1 MLSNTVTDENVLFLF
16 VWQVVTLNAA
26 RHKNVCLAFD
36 GMVVRSSELEK
47 LGQTLP
53 LLALVFSHLERLE
66 TQISI
71 PSSNEDSGIACITT
85 TVITK
90 PNSNNQGSVEEAI
103 ARPSHILKSG
113 IKKMKGFRTTFE
125 STESI
130 KTNSSR
136 PILSKPILSEPKSS
150 QHIRFATSDSDS
162 DISDTNLEP
171 PSHHTRW

>member
-1 MLSNTVTDENVLFLF
+1 MLRNIVTDENVLFLC

-36 GMVVRSSELEK
+36 GMVVRSSELQK

-66 TQISI
+66 TQPSI
-71 PSSNEDSGIACITT
+71 PSSNKDSGIACMTT

-90 PNSNNQGSVEEAI
+90 PSSNNQGSVEKVI
-103 ARPSHILKSG
+103 ARPSHILKSR

-136 PILSKPILSEPKSS
+136 PILSKPIISEPKSS

-162 DISDTNLEP
+162 DISDTNLEH

>member
-1 MLSNTVTDENVLFLF
+1 M
-16 VWQVVTLNAA
+16 TLNAT

-53 LLALVFSHLERLE
+53 LLALVFSHSERLE
-66 TQISI
+66 NQPSI
-71 PSSNEDSGIACITT
+71 PSSIEDSGIASITT
-85 TVITK
+85 TITK
-90 PNSNNQGSVEEAI
+90 PNNNNQGSVEEAI
-103 ARPSHILKSG
+103 ARPSHILNSR

-130 KTNSSR
+130 STNSSK
-136 PILSKPILSEPKSS
+136 PILSKPIFSEPKSS

-162 DISDTNLEP
+162 DISDTNLES
-171 PSHHTRW
+171 SHHTRW